1 MRHLLVI
8 EDEDFSR
15 SLLAAYLET
24 GGFVVSGAASGEHG
38 LAAVDAGKIDVVL
51 LDLGLPDLDGLE
63 VLKRI
68 RARSSIPVLVISNR
82 ERVEDRLAALEAGAD
97 DFLVKPFD
105 PRELAARLKVVLRRS
120 AGGAPRPDDGADELR
135 ELRFDGWRLRFATRD
150 LVSPQGAEIPLTPSE
165 FNLLAALASAPL
177 RVLSREK
184 LLDAIARK
192 EDAPID
198 RTIDVLV
205 SRLRRKL
212 EADPRKPQL
221 IVTVPGFGYRF
232 AAAVTEA
239 NAATGAGG

>member
-24 GGFVVSGAASGEHG
+24 GGFIVSGVGSGGQG
-38 LAAVDAGKIDVVL
+38 LAAIDSGRIDVVL
-51 LDLGLPDLDGLE
+51 LDLGLPDLDGIE

-68 RARSSIPVLVISNR
+68 RARTAIPVVVISNR

-120 AGGAPRPDDGADELR
+120 ATGSRQPDDDDEEMR

-150 LVSPQGAEIPLTPSE
+150 LISPDQAEIALTPSE
-165 FNLLAALASAPL
+165 FNLLAALASAPQ

-212 EADPRKPQL
+212 ETDPRKPQL

-232 AAAVTEA
+232 AATVTEA
-239 NAATGAGG
+239 SGADG

>member
-1 MRHLLVI
+1 MQHLLVI

-15 SLLAAYLET
+15 SLLSAYLET
-24 GGFVVSGAASGEHG
+24 NGFVVSGVGSGEQG
-38 LAAVDAGKIDVVL
+38 LAAIDTGKIDVVL
-51 LDLGLPDLDGLE
+51 LDLGLPDVDGIE

-68 RARSSIPVLVISNR
+68 RARSPIPVIIISSR
-82 ERVEDRLAALEAGAD
+82 ERVEDRLVALEAGAD

-105 PRELAARLKVVLRRS
+105 PRELAARLKVVLRRTG
-120 AGGAPRPDDGADELR
+120 AGPLSDRDAAELK
-135 ELRFDGWRLRFATRD
+135 ELRFEGWKLRFATRD
-150 LVSPQGAEIPLTPSE
+150 LISPAGGEIALTPSE

-212 EADPRKPQL
+212 ETDPRKPQL

-232 AAAVTEA
+232 AASVTE
-239 NAATGAGG
+239 NLSPDAAL

>member
-1 MRHLLVI
+1 MRHLLVV

-15 SLLAAYLET
+15 SLLSAYLET
-24 GGFVVSGAASGEHG
+24 GGFIVSGVGSGEQG
-38 LAAVDAGKIDVVL
+38 LAAIDTGKIDVVL
-51 LDLGLPDLDGLE
+51 LDLGLPDLDGIE

-68 RARSSIPVLVISNR
+68 RARSVVPVVIISSR
-82 ERVEDRLAALEAGAD
+82 ERLEDRLVALEAGAD

-120 AGGAPRPDDGADELR
+120 AGSSQRSESERQELK
-135 ELRFDGWRLRFATRD
+135 ELRFEGWKLRFATRD
-150 LVSPQGAEIPLTPSE
+150 LISPDQVQIALTPSE

-184 LLDAIARK
+184 LLDSIARK

-212 EADPRKPQL
+212 ETDPRKPQL

-232 AAAVTEA
+232 AVSVTEA
-239 NAATGAGG
+239 MSPNGVG

>member
-15 SLLAAYLET
+15 SLLSAYLET
-24 GGFVVSGAASGEHG
+24 SGFVVSGVGSGAQG
-38 LAAVDAGKIDVVL
+38 LAAIDGGKIDVVL

-68 RARSSIPVLVISNR
+68 RARASIPVLIISHR
-82 ERVEDRLAALEAGAD
+82 ERLEDRLAALEAGAD
-97 DFLVKPFD
+97 DFLIKPFD
-105 PRELAARLKVVLRRS
+105 PRELVARLKVVLRRS
-120 AGGAPRPDDGADELR
+120 AGSSQRSENDSEALK
-135 ELRFDGWRLRFATRD
+135 ELRFEGWKLRFATRD
-150 LVSPQGAEIPLTPSE
+150 LISPAGLEISLTPSE

-192 EDAPID
+192 EEAPID

-212 EADPRKPQL
+212 ETDPRKPQL
-221 IVTVPGFGYRF
+221 IMTVPGFGYRF
-232 AAAVTEA
+232 AATVTEA
-239 NAATGAGG
+239 MSAGGTG

>member
-24 GGFVVSGAASGEHG
+24 GGFIVSGVGSGERG
-38 LAAVDAGKIDVVL
+38 LAAIDSGKIDVVL
-51 LDLGLPDLDGLE
+51 LDLGLPDLDGIE

-68 RARSSIPVLVISNR
+68 RARTAIPVLIISNR

-105 PRELAARLKVVLRRS
+105 PRELTARLKVVLRRS
-120 AGGAPRPDDGADELR
+120 GSSTQRSEGDGEALR
-135 ELRFDGWRLRFATRD
+135 ELRFEGWTLRFSTRD
-150 LVSPQGAEIPLTPSE
+150 LISPDQVAVPLTPSE

-212 EADPRKPQL
+212 EADSRRPQF

-232 AAAVTEA
+232 ATPVTEA
-239 NAATGAGG
+239 MSATGVR

>member
-1 MRHLLVI
+1 MRHLLVV

-24 GGFVVSGAASGEHG
+24 GGFIVSGVGSGEQG
-38 LAAVDAGKIDVVL
+38 LAAIDTGKIDIVL

-68 RARSSIPVLVISNR
+68 RARSTIPVLIISHR
-82 ERVEDRLAALEAGAD
+82 ERLEDRLAALEAGAD
-97 DFLVKPFD
+97 DFLIKPFD
-105 PRELAARLKVVLRRS
+105 PRELVARLKVVLRRS
-120 AGGAPRPDDGADELR
+120 GGSSQRSENDGEALK
-135 ELRFDGWRLRFATRD
+135 ELRFEGWKLRFATRD
-150 LVSPQGAEIPLTPSE
+150 LISPDQLEISLTPSE

-192 EDAPID
+192 EEAPID

-232 AAAVTEA
+232 ATPVVEAMSAAGV
-239 NAATGAGG
+239 G

>member
-24 GGFVVSGAASGEHG
+24 GGFIVSGVGSGAQG
-38 LAAVDAGKIDVVL
+38 LAAIDSGRIDVVL
-51 LDLGLPDLDGLE
+51 LDLGLPDLDGIE

-68 RARSSIPVLVISNR
+68 RARAAIPVVVISSR

-120 AGGAPRPDDGADELR
+120 ATGSRQADGDNEEMR
-135 ELRFDGWRLRFATRD
+135 ELRFEGWRLRFATRD
-150 LVSPQGAEIPLTPSE
+150 LVSPAQTEIALTPSE
-165 FNLLAALASAPL
+165 FNLLAALASAPQ

-184 LLDAIARK
+184 LLDAVARK

-212 EADPRKPQL
+212 EADPRKHQL

-232 AAAVTEA
+232 AAVVTEA
-239 NAATGAGG
+239 NGADGS